1 MSSHKLFN
9 NMQLTVDLESSVTT
23 YVMMFKYSFSGL
35 WQDWFHWVRHS
46 RPKIVKVYNYR
57 QPWIQIGLI

>member
-23 YVMMFKYSFSGL
+23 YVMMSKY
-35 WQDWFHWVRHS
+35 
-46 RPKIVKVYNYR
+46 
-57 QPWIQIGLI
+57 